1 PTRVM
6 RTLPLRSVDLT
17 ASDLGPEPE
26 ARPPLH
32 SPARRGPRSSRYAAT
47 LPTLGL
53 VAVVLGSAAVV
64 AKCVTV
70 TLDAMALSSLLA
82 FLRRSLPATAI
93 EGRESEGGQP
103 RD

>member
-1 PTRVM
+1 M

-26 ARPPLH
+26 ARPPLR
-32 SPARRGPRSSRYAAT
+32 SPARQGPRFSRYAAT

-64 AKCVTV
+64 ATCVTV

-82 FLRRSLPATAI
+82 FLRRSIPAPTTI

-103 RD
+103 RE